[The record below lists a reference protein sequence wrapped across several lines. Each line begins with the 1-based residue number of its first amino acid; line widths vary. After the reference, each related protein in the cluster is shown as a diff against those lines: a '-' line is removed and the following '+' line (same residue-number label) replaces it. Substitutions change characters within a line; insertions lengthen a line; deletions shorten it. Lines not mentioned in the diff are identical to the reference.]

1 MKRFLMTML
10 LFSVAFSAAAQ
21 AFDAVWGSTDIR
33 YPSSLE
39 GISGDAVDNAVA
51 WRGERVNF
59 QLVVTYKGF
68 SDKERSKLK
77 SMGLENW
84 NEERRFEYIF
94 SDLKC
99 GSAVISAANIVGG
112 FVEPV
117 ITDKFVGC
125 GRHEVDAY
133 GENLV
138 ADRITA
144 GGSAVIPS
152 GVSRGLWF
160 TVQVPQDVKPGIYK
174 GFVEVLCGSK
184 KVKLGYRVKVL
195 NRVLPAPKEWAFHLD
210 LWQNPYAVA
219 RVHKVE
225 LWSNEHFDAL
235 RPYMLKLA
243 AGGQKVITATLID
256 RPWDG
261 QTYDPFGSMV
271 TWVKRADGSWWY
283 DFTIFDRW
291 VEFMMSCGID
301 KEIACFSMIPWKLS
315 FRYYDQATHSHKYI
329 NCAPGEESYTRFW
342 GGMLSAFAAH
352 LKEKGWF
359 DKTFISMDE
368 RSLQQMQAAIKVIKE
383 YAPGMKISM
392 AGNYHPEIEADI
404 HDYCLDVF
412 AYGAYT
418 PELLARRKAEGK
430 VSTYYTCCSAEYPNV
445 FTFSAPSDAEFIA
458 LEALAKG
465 LDGYLRW
472 AYNSW
477 TVTPEEDSRFTA
489 WPAGDTYIIYPFSAS
504 SIRWER
510 LVQGIQQYEKYR
522 ILLAE
527 AKANG
532 DTSRAEKL
540 GNLLKC
546 IDIKKISTDSEK
558 IVNGFRNALN
568 DM

>member
-1 MKRFLMTML
+1 MVKKIFVAAMML
-10 LFSVAFSAAAQ
+10 ASVLPSVAQLSARWGCIDERYPADFGTPVRSTAVNAAA
-21 AFDAVWGSTDIR
+21 
-33 YPSSLE
+33 
-39 GISGDAVDNAVA
+39 A

-59 QLVVTYKGF
+59 QLLVTNRQDTPTTPMNDREVGYRF
-68 SDKERSKLK
+68 SELR
-77 SMGLENW
+77 N
-84 NEERRFEYIF
+84 
-94 SDLKC
+94 
-99 GSAVISAANIVGG
+99 GSNVIPSTNVVGG
-112 FVEPV
+112 FVQYV
-117 ITDKFVGC
+117 ITDKFTGC
-125 GRHEVDAY
+125 GKHEVDAY

-138 ADRITA
+138 ADRITDENPSIVPM
-144 GGSAVIPS
+144 GGY
-152 GVSRGLWF
+152 RGLWL
-160 TVQVPQDVKPGIYK
+160 TVQVPQDAAPGTYK
-174 GFVEVLCGSK
+174 GYVELECEGKTAKYNYS
-184 KVKLGYRVKVL
+184 VKVL
-195 NRVLPAPKEWAFHLD
+195 GRKLPSPKEWSFHLD

-219 RVHKVE
+219 RVHNVE
-225 LWSNEHFDAL
+225 VWSDKHFEVL

-243 AGGQKVITATLID
+243 SAGQKAITATLID

-271 TWVKRADGSWWY
+271 TWIKKADGTWLY

-301 KEIACFSMIPWKLS
+301 KEITCFSMIPWKLS
-315 FRYYDQATHSHKYI
+315 FRYYDQATHTHKYI
-329 NCAPGEESYTRFW
+329 NCAPGDEAYAQFW
-342 GGMLSAFAAH
+342 GGMLSAFAKH

-404 HDYCLDVF
+404 YDYCLDIF

-418 PELLARRKAEGK
+418 PELIASRREQGK
-430 VSTYYTCCSAEYPNV
+430 VSTYYTCCSAEYPNL
-445 FTFSAPSDAEFIA
+445 FTFTAPADAEFIA

-477 TVTPEEDSRFTA
+477 TVTPEADSRFTA
-489 WPAGDTYIIYPFSAS
+489 WPAGDTYVIYPFSIS

-510 LVQGIQQYEKYR
+510 LVQGIQQFEKYK

-527 AKANG
+527 AKAKGNA
-532 DTSRAEKL
+532 SRVKALEKL
-540 GNLLKC
+540 LKS

-558 IVNGFRNALN
+558 MVNGFRKGLN
-568 DM
+568 RM